1 MNVCPFRENYV
12 NYIFLVLNLG
22 EKEVKICEEKWSCYP
37 EFRYD
42 DICEVW

>member
-22 EKEVKICEEKWSCYP
+22 EKKGEIFEEV
-37 EFRYD
+37 
-42 DICEVW
+42 